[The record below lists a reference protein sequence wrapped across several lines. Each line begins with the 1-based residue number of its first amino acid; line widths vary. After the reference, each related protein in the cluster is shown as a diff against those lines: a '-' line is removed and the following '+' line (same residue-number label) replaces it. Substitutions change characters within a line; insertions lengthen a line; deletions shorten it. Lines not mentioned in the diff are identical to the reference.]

1 MEKQGNFINLHYH
14 DGSFC
19 ILRADRI
26 VEIKSNKK
34 GSKITY
40 DNGMK
45 FEVKEDPVTV
55 RLMKDEASGGMNE

>member
-1 MEKQGNFINLHYH
+1 MEKQGNFISLHYN

-19 ILRADRI
+19 ILRTDRI
-26 VEIKSNKK
+26 KEIKPNKK

-45 FEVKEDPVTV
+45 FEVKEDPFTV
-55 RLMKDEASGGMNE
+55 KLRKEEADADIN

>member
-26 VEIKSNKK
+26 KEVNPGKKK

-45 FEVKEDPVTV
+45 FEVREDPVTV
-55 RLMKDEASGGMNE
+55 RLMKDEADDNFN